1 MLLEGLNLNRNQAE
15 EFKDNLDSFQTLGLK
30 LNAII
35 NKISAELKKTPA
47 YKFFFCTSKFIV

>member
-35 NKISAELKKTPA
+35 K
-47 YKFFFCTSKFIV
+47 